1 MRALNSLERN
11 TLGIIGVVLA
21 IVLFVALNL
30 LSTITL
36 RSAQLDLTEGKLF
49 TLSDGT
55 REVLSKIEEPI
66 KLRFYASRS
75 LTDRSP
81 IHGN

>member
-1 MRALNSLERN
+1 MNALKSLDRN
-11 TLGIIGVVLA
+11 TLGVIGIVLA

-49 TLSDGT
+49 TL
-55 REVLSKIEEPI
+55 
-66 KLRFYASRS
+66 
-75 LTDRSP
+75 
-81 IHGN
+81 